1 MSKLHI
7 IIVEN
12 DLDEQLF
19 MQEGFA
25 ESNLFHIQTLAANG
39 EELFER
45 LQSSDPLPDLILS
58 DLNMPGKNGY
68 DILKEIKA
76 NPRLAHIPVAIT
88 STSFMAP
95 VIEKCLS
102 LGACCFLQKPEL
114 FMEYATF
121 AHKLLSAVQDYIP
134 VNGKDVG

>member
-1 MSKLHI
+1 MSKPHI

-25 ESNLFHIQTLAANG
+25 ESDLFHIQALAANG
-39 EELFER
+39 EELFEL
-45 LQSSDPLPDLILS
+45 LQHIESLPDLILS

-76 NPRLAHIPVAIT
+76 TPRLAHIPVAIT
-88 STSFMAP
+88 STSSIAP
-95 VIEKCLS
+95 VIEKCLA

-121 AHKLLSAVQDYIP
+121 AHKLLNAVQDYLP
-134 VNGKDVG
+134 VNGKNVG

>member
-1 MSKLHI
+1 MNKPNI

-12 DLDEQLF
+12 DVDEQLF
-19 MQEGFA
+19 MQEGFT
-25 ESNLFHIQTLAANG
+25 ESGLFHILAVAKNG

-45 LQSSDPLPDLILS
+45 LQEKELLLPDLILS

-76 NPRLAHIPVAIT
+76 DERLAHIPVAIT
-88 STSFMAP
+88 STSSIAP
-95 VIEKCLS
+95 VIDKCLS

-114 FMEYATF
+114 FIEYATF
-121 AHKLLSAVQDYIP
+121 AQKLLSAVQEYIP
-134 VNGKDVG
+134 VKEK

>member
-1 MSKLHI
+1 MNKPSI

-12 DLDEQLF
+12 DMDEQLF

-25 ESNLFHIQTLAANG
+25 ESGLFHILAVAKNG

-45 LQSSDPLPDLILS
+45 LQEKEPLPDLILS

-76 NPRLAHIPVAIT
+76 DERLAHIPVVIT
-88 STSFMAP
+88 STSSIAP
-95 VIEKCLS
+95 VIDKCLS

-114 FMEYATF
+114 FIEYATF
-121 AHKLLSAVQDYIP
+121 AQKLLSAVQGYIP
-134 VNGKDVG
+134 VKEN